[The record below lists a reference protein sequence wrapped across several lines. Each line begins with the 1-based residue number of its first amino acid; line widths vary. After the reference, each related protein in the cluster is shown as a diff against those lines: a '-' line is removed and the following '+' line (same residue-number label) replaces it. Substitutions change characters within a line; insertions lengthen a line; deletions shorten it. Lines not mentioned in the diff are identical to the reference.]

1 MVPSS
6 IHCVATIALAMRIQK
21 RETTSPA
28 WMAVKTTRDMEPWGK
43 RDVLVMSCRGR
54 VSRYTM
60 RKVLS
65 SQRPTK

>member
-1 MVPSS
+1 
-6 IHCVATIALAMRIQK
+6 MRIQK